1 MRSAERAVL
10 AVAAALA
17 FLATVMLAVRTGDS
31 APIPRTEVLGARVTH
46 ETPTPAQNSDSN
58 ESKSAKSPSAQVVV
72 VTTSTTL
79 TLETLPA
86 APPVTSSSGTTPT
99 TAAGTPPTSTSTTV
113 VRATTT
119 TTPPPRD
126 VTEQSDNTAEYKW
139 TKDGSGGSS
148 TTPDTQP
155 PSDPLTFLVSA
166 QWDAQAAQAGHDNVA
181 RLNAKLDNNTDK
193 AITFPDGFVL
203 RFLIDRDL
211 KDGKGSQPWRTVEV
225 KRDDIQTLPAHAEIV
240 VVGQVFMD
248 EGAYGTY
255 DVGGEINVRY
265 S

>member
-1 MRSAERAVL
+1 MAAV
-10 AVAAALA
+10 VA

-31 APIPRTEVLGARVTH
+31 APVPRTEVLGARATH
-46 ETPTPAQNSDSN
+46 DTATSTAQGAAGDAGT
-58 ESKSAKSPSAQVVV
+58 SKSPKVVITIG
-72 VTTSTTL
+72 TTSTTL

-86 APPVTSSSGTTPT
+86 VPASTNVFTPT
-99 TAAGTPPTSTSTTV
+99 TAPAQASTTSTTV
-113 VRATTT
+113 NRSTTT
-119 TTPPPRD
+119 TTAGPRD
-126 VTEQSDNTAEYKW
+126 VNEQSDNTAEYTW

-155 PSDPLTFLVSA
+155 STDPLTFLVSA
-166 QWDAQAAQAGHDNVA
+166 QWDHDNVA

-193 AITFPDGFVL
+193 PITFPGPDGFVM

-211 KDGKGSQPWRTVEV
+211 KDGKGSQPWRTIEV

-240 VVGQVFMD
+240 VVGQVVMD
-248 EGAYGTY
+248 PGGYGTY
-255 DVGGEINVRY
+255 DVGGEIQVRY

>member
-1 MRSAERAVL
+1 ML
-10 AVAAALA
+10 AAAAALA

-31 APIPRTEVLGARVTH
+31 APIPRTEVLGAKATH
-46 ETPTPAQNSDSN
+46 DTATSTAPGQVGEPGTT
-58 ESKSAKSPSAQVVV
+58 KSPKVAITIG
-72 VTTSTTL
+72 TTSTTL

-86 APPVTSSSGTTPT
+86 VPDSTNVFTPT
-99 TAAGTPPTSTSTTV
+99 TAPTVSSTTGTSV
-113 VRATTT
+113 ARSTTT

-126 VTEQSDNTAEYKW
+126 VNEQSDNTAEYVW

-155 PSDPLTFLVSA
+155 PTDPLTFLVSA
-166 QWDAQAAQAGHDNVA
+166 QWDSQAAQAGRDNVA

-193 AITFPDGFVL
+193 PITFPGPDGFVL
-203 RFLIDRDL
+203 RFLIDRNGD
-211 KDGKGSQPWRTVEV
+211 PWRTVEV

-240 VVGQVFMD
+240 VIGQVAMD
-248 EGAYGTY
+248 PGAYGTY
-255 DVGGEINVRY
+255 DVGGEILVRY

>member
-1 MRSAERAVL
+1 ML
-10 AVAAALA
+10 AAAAALA

-31 APIPRTEVLGARVTH
+31 APIPRAEVVGARATRD
-46 ETPTPAQNSDSN
+46 TPTSAPKADADAGKS
-58 ESKSAKSPSAQVVV
+58 SKSQPSVVV

-86 APPVTSSSGTTPT
+86 APVTNLGSAPT
-99 TAAGTPPTSTSTTV
+99 TVLSTPSSSTSTTV
-113 VRATTT
+113 ARATTT
-119 TTPPPRD
+119 TTSPPRD

-155 PSDPLTFLVSA
+155 PNDPLTFLVSG
-166 QWDAQAAQAGHDNVA
+166 QWDHDNVA

-193 AITFPDGFVL
+193 PITFPGPNGFVL
-203 RFLIDRDL
+203 RFLIDH
-211 KDGKGSQPWRTVEV
+211 DGQPWRTVEV
-225 KRDDIQTLPAHAEIV
+225 RRDDIQTLPAHAEIV

-248 EGAYGTY
+248 QGGYGTY
-255 DVGGEINVRY
+255 DIGGEINVRY

>member
-1 MRSAERAVL
+1 VL
-10 AVAAALA
+10 AAAAALA

-31 APIPRTEVLGARVTH
+31 APIPRAEVVGARATRDA
-46 ETPTPAQNSDSN
+46 PTSAPKGDVDTG
-58 ESKSAKSPSAQVVV
+58 KSAKSQPSVVV

-86 APPVTSSSGTTPT
+86 APLTSAGSAPT
-99 TAAGTPPTSTSTTV
+99 TILSTPNPTSTTV
-113 VRATTT
+113 ARATTTT

-126 VTEQSDNTAEYKW
+126 VTEESDNTAEYKW

-166 QWDAQAAQAGHDNVA
+166 QWDHDNVA
-181 RLNAKLDNNTDK
+181 RLNAKLDNNTDRP
-193 AITFPDGFVL
+193 ITFPGPDGFVL
-203 RFLIDRDL
+203 RFLIDH
-211 KDGKGSQPWRTVEV
+211 DGQPWRTVEV

-248 EGAYGTY
+248 QGGYGTY